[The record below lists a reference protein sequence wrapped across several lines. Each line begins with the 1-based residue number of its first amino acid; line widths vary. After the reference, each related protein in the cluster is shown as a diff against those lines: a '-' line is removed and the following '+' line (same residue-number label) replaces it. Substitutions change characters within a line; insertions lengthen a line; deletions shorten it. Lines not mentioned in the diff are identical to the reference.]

1 MDSDASYGEAGEAFD
16 FGLGTPTGA
25 GMAKKSRAV
34 RRGSER
40 MREETEADE
49 FRVRDPA
56 VFNSAGRVSNAEL
69 LRAIVE
75 EFNKAQ
81 AEQDAKYDV
90 AIRETRDAHIGQIRD
105 ITQKINEK
113 HHEETEKTNKK
124 YQEEIKKKT
133 SECTPEILKT
143 GSRAPEA
150 VRGEQDQGNKR
161 GNAEDGGTANPDVN
175 RRIRQSY
182 HCNH

>member
-1 MDSDASYGEAGEAFD
+1 LKQPNRRTIRGDVVATVATAMDSDASYEEAGEAFD
-16 FGLGTPTGA
+16 FGLSTPTGV

-81 AEQDAKYDV
+81 AEQDAKYNV

-133 SECTPEILKT
+133 SE
-143 GSRAPEA
+143 
-150 VRGEQDQGNKR
+150 
-161 GNAEDGGTANPDVN
+161 
-175 RRIRQSY
+175 
-182 HCNH
+182 